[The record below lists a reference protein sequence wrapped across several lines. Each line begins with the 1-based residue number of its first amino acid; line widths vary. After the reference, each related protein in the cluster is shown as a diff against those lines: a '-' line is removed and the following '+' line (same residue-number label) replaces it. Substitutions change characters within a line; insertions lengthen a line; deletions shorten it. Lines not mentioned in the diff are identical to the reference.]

1 MMRHLIS
8 LETVVAAEKNTDITA
23 LLSPFLLLVLMGLMM
38 MVTTVIDELDCCL
51 CLVGIVNRTPAF
63 GSEPGASAGRL
74 KSLSSFQAMI
84 LKHALS
90 FPKAKRVVYSTC
102 SIHKEE
108 NELVILE
115 ILTKYK
121 DTFAL
126 THILPLMNCR
136 GDPEIFADAVKCVSM
151 NPEGSLTNGFFI
163 SCFERINLNSEYSS
177 GIELVNDKGRKE
189 KKRKHSEKDVE
200 NLEENLVKMS
210 NNKEGKGDHH
220 KRRKVEHGFGQHDTS
235 HPVANEP
242 FATDMQNSAKAT
254 KQETKKKKKKKNESV
269 KPDIVSQKPNIG
281 RQSEKHRKLKKRKRH
296 VNHRPV
302 TFVGK
307 TMS

>member
-1 MMRHLIS
+1 M
-8 LETVVAAEKNTDITA
+8 
-23 LLSPFLLLVLMGLMM
+23 
-38 MVTTVIDELDCCL
+38 

-108 NELVILE
+108 NEQVTLE

-121 DTFAL
+121 DSFAL
-126 THILPLMNCR
+126 TYILPSLNCR
-136 GDPEIFADAVKCVSM
+136 GDPEVFADAVKCVSM

-177 GIELVNDKGRKE
+177 GIELVNDKVCKE
-189 KKRKHSEKDVE
+189 KKRKHSEKDVA

-210 NNKEGKGDHH
+210 NNKEGNGDRH
-220 KRRKVEHGFGQHDTS
+220 KRRKVDRGFGQHDTS
-235 HPVANEP
+235 HPIANEP
-242 FATDMQNSAKAT
+242 FAIEMQNLVKAT
-254 KQETKKKKKKKNESV
+254 KQETKKKKKKKESV

-281 RQSEKHRKLKKRKRH
+281 HQNEKHRKLKKRKRH

-307 TMS
+307 TIS